1 MSYTP
6 FKMRGPSLYNSPMKE
21 DKKLGDL
28 SHHVEEKSLDL
39 PKIKTKEE
47 KILEEKEQLSKAA
60 KKGKT
65 TTTKKTSSTKK
76 SEDKEG
82 RTSTQ
87 KEKDTFKKHRQKL
100 VAVRQIKRVAKKK

>member
-1 MSYTP
+1 MS

-21 DKKLGDL
+21 DKGLGDL
-28 SHHVEEKSLDL
+28 SQHVEKKSLDL
-39 PKIKTKEE
+39 PRIKTKEE

-65 TTTKKTSSTKK
+65 TTTEKTSSTKK

-82 RTSTQ
+82 RTLT
-87 KEKDTFKKHRQKL
+87 KMERDAMRKKRQKW
-100 VAVRQIKRVAKKK
+100 VAVRQTKRVATKKQ